1 MCLNFCNYQFKTSR
15 YSYMSTH
22 MNPMVTINQKPT
34 IDTGNQNERNTSI
47 PLNKIKSQWKK
58 LY

>member
-15 YSYMSTH
+15 YNYMSTH
-22 MNPMVTINQKPT
+22 MNPMVTINKKPT

-58 LY
+58 